1 MFDRTELV
9 VCFRQWF
16 ERSHLS
22 FRRRVLSPLLFSV
35 LSDIISDIFGAFTDH
50 VLQELAKLE
59 QLSVFW
65 VAQPRQ
71 YFYAILLLALKVVLY
86 VVDDDGLFEVS
97 AQKSEIFD
105 VDSIVVQAMMPIEPV
120 LNIFLV
126 LVNVIQ
132 HKIGIVFGSCRE
144 NDHFEVLRHI
154 FQELDATR
162 S

>member
-9 VCFRQWF
+9 VCFRLWF
-16 ERSHLS
+16 ERSHLA
-22 FRRRVLSPLLFSV
+22 FRRCILGPLLFSV
-35 LSDIISDIFGAFTDH
+35 LSYIVSDIFGAFINH
-50 VLQELAKLE
+50 ILQELAKLE

-65 VAQPRQ
+65 VTQPRE

-97 AQKSEIFD
+97 TQKSEIFD
-105 VDSIVVQAMMPIEPV
+105 IDSIVVQAMMPVEPV
-120 LNIFLV
+120 LNIFLI